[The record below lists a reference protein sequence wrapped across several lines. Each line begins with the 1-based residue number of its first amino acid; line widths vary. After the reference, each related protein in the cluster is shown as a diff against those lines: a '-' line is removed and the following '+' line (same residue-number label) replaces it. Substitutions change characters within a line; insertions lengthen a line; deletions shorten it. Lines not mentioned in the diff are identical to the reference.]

1 MRTDGRDGKGR
12 EENRR
17 EEILACSSSLRVSGA
32 PLSTTVLL
40 YCSHSAGTRYIKTL
54 LCPCIPQS
62 INRFEYLRLHTNG
75 IHRLLSLYLYE

>member
-1 MRTDGRDGKGR
+1 VRTDGRDGKGR

-62 INRFEYLRLHTNG
+62 ITCNRFEYLTYKWHP
-75 IHRLLSLYLYE
+75 

>member
-1 MRTDGRDGKGR
+1 VRTDGRDGKGR

-62 INRFEYLRLHTNG
+62 RPIDSNTLHGPNG
-75 IHRLLSLYLYE
+75 IHRLLILILI